1 MEESYLQHPV
11 IPRNSSS
18 SAIDLTGTPAG
29 IASAPPSPSPS
40 LDTSDRVTRRRASW
54 GRVEAGQDP
63 LSGFDTHFF
72 AANASTTPAVYTVND
87 DPFDSPTDDIGPF
100 SRDFSYSSIVNH
112 YDDAQNDMY
121 MSSQVGP
128 STASLIQVQG
138 VQRDERMEDDEVGLT
153 SRSPP
158 GQRWSGNRANDPENV
173 AGATP
178 RSRRKTVRYSAT
190 PSPLRKTGTAIKS
203 VSQNIR
209 RISLRVVNLAGA
221 GLETQMRL
229 ADDDPDEV
237 KTEELPDLTQRQPL
251 RGRTICC
258 LGPQSRVRLALYRM
272 LVYPWTE
279 TVILLLII
287 LNAIILTIQAAPS
300 LTLPSADSTAP
311 AIKGYFQT
319 WEDHV
324 LFVLFII
331 FTLEAFARI
340 CVSGFLFDPEI
351 PASSL
356 FTVFF
361 SHRDANSTTP
371 AAGSSATAPQS
382 TLSRDFSITQR
393 LRNFNRNLSR
403 PFALSSSHTTL
414 VHDNSSTA
422 TENDAIALEKSKHAV
437 QFSQSFPLEPKPT
450 FLSQI
455 NPFHSSIKSDYV
467 LLPFQFS
474 LKQSHDK
481 THRNIPYLRHSWCRI
496 DFVATVSF
504 WISFILASTGVE
516 RGSEHIGIFRA
527 MSVIRTA
534 RLLTVTSGTTTIM
547 HSLKTARPLLTSVA
561 YFVLFAMILFSIIGV
576 QAFKGSFRRGCY
588 LSPTLGE
595 DETQIDNQFCGG
607 YIDPDTLNV
616 TSYIKLD
623 GTPGTSSKGYIC
635 PLGQVCREEDNPDNN
650 VESFDTMYY
659 AALQVIIVASANGWS
674 PLMYS
679 MIDSEFFVSCLFFI
693 ICIIILNFWLINLF
707 VAVITN
713 TFSAIR
719 KETKTSAFGAGTTEQ
734 LTDEQDDGW
743 PSADGRQVQYK
754 NIAKVIYEHT
764 RYCWIFLALVSL
776 ALQASRTVDVSE
788 VHEMVMYYGELA
800 ITLIF
805 DLEIILRILAS
816 LPDWRGFFKETQN
829 NLDTFLVIGTSIIQ
843 IPVIHNS
850 GVYPWMTILQLMRF
864 YRVILEVP
872 RMRPLLLTVFGNMY
886 GLLNMT
892 LFLIMINYL
901 AALVAVQLLR
911 GDYTSDDAANFAT
924 LFNAFLNVY
933 QVFSSEN
940 WTNVLYGAVSA
951 ESALGQTVVVVVFI
965 SSWLLF
971 ANFIVLQ
978 MFIAVINENF
988 DVAEESKRGK
998 QVTNYY
1004 ATTHQ
1009 TQSSSG
1015 WFKRLNPYRWVP
1027 ANPIKVK
1034 VENLPS
1040 NLILPMQKSLVQDYN
1055 VHSPDSP
1062 TTPTAAGSRTAQG
1075 ARHYATKSLKTLH
1088 QLYAGKTES
1097 SDVPLATLKPYT
1109 REEHVVDDEETE
1121 RHLELLAS
1129 LNPEATAAGDLN
1141 DALYEQR
1148 ARKADFIRNHP
1159 TYDKTFWLFSQDN
1172 ALRKACQRLV
1182 MPANG
1187 ERIFGQPQSPVAHTI
1202 FQTILFMTVLAGI
1215 VVEIIA
1221 TPKFRR
1227 NYALQNGLTRGAWFD
1242 VAEVALGFTLL
1253 VEFLIKIVADGF
1265 MFTPNAYV
1273 NSVWNVI
1280 DFFILAG
1287 LLINVTT
1294 TLIFVGGLSRLT
1306 RSLKALRVL
1315 RFITL
1320 FDATRK
1326 SFRSLIISG
1335 ASRILD
1341 AAILA
1346 ILYMIPYAI
1355 WGLNLFAGKMNTCN
1369 DTNASGSSDCINE
1382 YTNTV
1387 YGNAFGFV
1395 TPRVWDHPS
1404 PSTTFSFDNFR
1415 SSLLILF
1422 EIVSL
1427 EGWIDVMNV
1436 ATSITGTNEQPS
1448 TNASEVN
1455 ALFFV
1460 IYNLLGGVIILT
1472 LFVSIII
1479 GNFTSKTG
1487 TALLT
1492 KPQREWVD
1500 LKKLITRQR
1509 PSKRPKS
1516 RPTWA
1521 LRAWCHDRAVHKHG
1535 WWARVM
1541 LVLYILH
1548 ILALMTQTFTSQNL
1562 GDTLRN
1568 DFFLAL
1574 TFVYLIDVAVR
1585 FLGLGWQNFRAN
1597 GWNIFDIISA
1607 GGSFVTTMFVQFGS
1621 SGFVTQQL
1629 QKLFLVSIAF
1639 KLVQRTNSLNKL
1651 FKTVMAS
1658 LPAIVNLLILWLVF
1672 FGFFAIL
1679 YVEVFCLTKWGSAEN
1694 RNENYSS
1701 VVNALVMLAFM
1712 STGEGWNQYM
1722 HDYATVYPRCTNAS
1736 SSLSDS
1742 DCGSVGWAFTLFIAW
1757 NVLSMYIFV
1766 NLFTG
1771 VVVDNFSYVFQTSGG
1786 AKSITR
1792 EQMRSFKKIWAEF
1805 ADFKTGYLPR
1815 NRFAAFFSRLS
1826 GIFEVRIY
1834 PVEYSV
1840 RNIMNASKATGDLY
1854 TREVEGIDLAE
1865 LSKVLDGIDYIA
1877 VRKRRAIYSR
1887 LFHEASVS
1895 HQGVGISFT
1904 GMLTLL
1910 AHHKLIVDHEA
1921 LVFQDLV
1928 TRTRTNRLVTDLV
1941 NLDRVRSLLKT
1952 ISQRRRFLAHMEQK
1966 RLSRFGSKEIP
1977 SIVVDTMPET
1987 PLLSSRDIS
1996 SLGYGSVP
2004 GSPTPE
2010 YRFAS
2015 PDVSLIADSP
2025 GRGLHRSSRRISD
2038 ISMLGTDFSFKLPT
2052 DSSVLEDDPE
2062 NPFSSSMQ
2070 HSIWGDLMSEAV
2082 KEEGNR

>member
-1 MEESYLQHPV
+1 MEEIYLQHPI
-11 IPRNSSS
+11 IPRSSSS

-40 LDTSDRVTRRRASW
+40 LDTSDRITRRRASW

-63 LSGFDTHFF
+63 LSGFGTHSF
-72 AANASTTPAVYTVND
+72 AANTSATPAVYTIND
-87 DPFDSPTDDIGPF
+87 DPFDSPTDDVAPF

-121 MSSQVGP
+121 MSGQAGP
-128 STASLIQVQG
+128 STASLIQAPG
-138 VQRDERMEDDEVGLT
+138 VQRDGGKDDDEMGLT

-158 GQRWSGNRANDPENV
+158 SERWSEYRANDPENV

-178 RSRRKTVRYSAT
+178 RLRRRTVRYSTT

-209 RISLRVVNLAGA
+209 RMSLRVVNLAGA

-237 KTEELPDLTQRQPL
+237 KTEELPDLTQRLPL
-251 RGRTICC
+251 RGRTVCC

-300 LTLPSADSTAP
+300 LTLPDANSTAP
-311 AIKGYFQT
+311 TIKGYFQT
-319 WEDHV
+319 WEDYV
-324 LFVLFII
+324 LFVLFIV

-356 FTVFF
+356 FTVF
-361 SHRDANSTTP
+361 SSYPDANSTP
-371 AAGSSATAPQS
+371 AAGSSSAAVTQS
-382 TLSRDFSITQR
+382 SLSRNFSITQR
-393 LRNFNRNLSR
+393 LRNFNHNLSR
-403 PFALSSSHTTL
+403 PFALSSSHATL
-414 VHDNSSTA
+414 VHGNTLNGPEGDA
-422 TENDAIALEKSKHAV
+422 TALEKSKHPV
-437 QFSQSFPLEPKPT
+437 QFSQSFALEPKPT

-467 LLPFQFS
+467 LLPFQLS
-474 LKQSHDK
+474 LKQAHDK

-496 DFVATVSF
+496 DFVAIVSF

-516 RGSEHIGIFRA
+516 RGSKHIGIFRA

-561 YFVLFAMILFSIIGV
+561 YFVLFAMILFSIIGI
-576 QAFKGSFRRGCY
+576 QSFKGSLRRACY
-588 LSPTLGE
+588 LNPTLGE
-595 DETQIDNQFCGG
+595 DEIQIDNQFCGG
-607 YIDPDTLNV
+607 YIDPDSLNV
-616 TSYIKLD
+616 TNYIRLD
-623 GTPGTSSKGYIC
+623 GTPGMTNKGYIC
-635 PLGQVCREEDNPDNN
+635 PIGQVCREQENPQNN

-693 ICIIILNFWLINLF
+693 ICVVILNFWLINLF

-719 KETKTSAFGAGTTEQ
+719 KETRTSAFGAGTTEQ
-734 LTDEQDDGW
+734 LADEQDDGW
-743 PSADGRQVQYK
+743 PTADGRQVPHK
-754 NIAKVIYEHT
+754 NIAKVIYEHS
-764 RYCWIFLALVSL
+764 RYCWVFLALVSL
-776 ALQASRTVDVSE
+776 VLQATRTVNVSE

-816 LPDWRGFFKETQN
+816 LPDWRSFFKETQN
-829 NLDTFLVIGTSIIQ
+829 NLDTFLAIGTSIIQ
-843 IPVIHNS
+843 IPVIHDS
-850 GVYPWMTILQLMRF
+850 GVYPWMTILQLLRF

-892 LFLIMINYL
+892 LFLILINYI

-911 GDYTSDDAANFAT
+911 GDYTSDEAANFAN

-940 WTNVLYGAVSA
+940 WTDILYGAVGA
-951 ESALGQTVVVVVFI
+951 EDALGQTVVVVIFI
-965 SSWLLF
+965 SAWMLF

-988 DVAEESKRGK
+988 DVAEESKKGK

-1004 ATTHQ
+1004 ATTRQ
-1009 TQSSSG
+1009 TQSSAG

-1027 ANPIKVK
+1027 ANPVKVK

-1040 NLILPMQKSLVQDYN
+1040 NLILPMQKSLVQDYS
-1055 VHSPDSP
+1055 VPKPESP
-1062 TTPTAAGSRTAQG
+1062 TTPTAGSRTAQG
-1075 ARHYATKSLKTLH
+1075 ARHYATKSLKSLH
-1088 QLYAGKTES
+1088 QLYAGKAES
-1097 SDVPLATLKPYT
+1097 NDVPLATLKPYA
-1109 REEHVVDDEETE
+1109 REEHVLDDEETE

-1129 LNPEATAAGDLN
+1129 LNPEATATEDD
-1141 DALYEQR
+1141 DALYER
-1148 ARKADFIRNHP
+1148 KARKADFIRNHP
-1159 TYDKTFWLFSQDN
+1159 TYDKTFWFFPQDN
-1172 ALRKACQRLV
+1172 ALRKACQKLV
-1182 MPANG
+1182 VPANG
-1187 ERIFGQPQSPVAHTI
+1187 ERIFGQPHSPVAHTI
-1202 FQTILFMTVLAGI
+1202 FQTILFMIVLAGI

-1227 NYALQNGLTRGAWFD
+1227 NYFIKNGLSRGAWFD
-1242 VAEVALGFTLL
+1242 MAEVAFGFALL
-1253 VEFLIKIVADGF
+1253 VEFLIKVVADGF

-1273 NSVWNVI
+1273 HSIWNII

-1287 LLINVTT
+1287 LLVNVTT
-1294 TLIFVGGLSRLT
+1294 TLIFIGGLSRLT

-1320 FDATRK
+1320 FDATRT

-1341 AAILA
+1341 AAVLA
-1346 ILYMIPYAI
+1346 ILYMIPYAV

-1369 DTNASGSSDCINE
+1369 DSNASGLSDCINE
-1382 YTNTV
+1382 YTTTV
-1387 YGNAFGFV
+1387 FGNAFGFV
-1395 TPRVWDHPS
+1395 APRVWDNPS
-1404 PSTTFSFDNFR
+1404 PSTKFSFDDFK

-1427 EGWIDVMNV
+1427 EGWIDAMDV
-1436 ATSITGTNEQPS
+1436 ATSITGANEQPS
-1448 TNASEVN
+1448 TNASEYN

-1492 KPQREWVD
+1492 KPQREWID

-1516 RPTWA
+1516 RPTWGF
-1521 LRAWCHDRAVHKHG
+1521 RAWCYDRAVRKHG

-1541 LVLYILH
+1541 LVLYIVH
-1548 ILALMTQTFTSQNL
+1548 VLALMTQTFTNQNFA
-1562 GDTLRN
+1562 DTFRN

-1574 TFVYLIDVAVR
+1574 TFIYLIDVAVR
-1585 FLGLGWQNFRAN
+1585 FLGLGWQSFRAN

-1607 GGSFVTTMFVQFGS
+1607 GGSFVTTIIVQFGS
-1621 SGFVTQQL
+1621 SGFITQQL

-1658 LPAIVNLLILWLVF
+1658 LMAIVNLLTLWVVF

-1679 YVEVFCLTKWGSAEN
+1679 YVEVFSLTKWGSAEN
-1694 RNENYSS
+1694 RNQNYSS
-1701 VVNALVMLAFM
+1701 VANALVMLAFM

-1722 HDYATVYPRCTNAS
+1722 HDYAVIYPRCTTAS

-1805 ADFKTGYLPR
+1805 ADPKTGYLPR
-1815 NRFAAFFSRLS
+1815 NHFAAFFSRLS

-1834 PVEYSV
+1834 PAEYSI
-1840 RNIMNASKATGDLY
+1840 RNLMKVSKATGEHY
-1854 TREVEGIDLAE
+1854 TREVEGIDLVK
-1865 LSKVLDGIDYIA
+1865 LSKALDGIDYA
-1877 VRKRRAIYSR
+1877 DVRKRRAVYSR
-1887 LFHEASVS
+1887 LLHEASVS

-1921 LVFQDLV
+1921 LVLHDLV
-1928 TRTRTNRLVTDLV
+1928 TRTRTNKLVTDLV

-1952 ISQRRRFLAHMEQK
+1952 ISYRRRFLAHMEQK
-1966 RLSRFGSKEIP
+1966 RLSRFDSQEIP
-1977 SIVVDTMPET
+1977 AIVVDTMPET

-1996 SLGYGSVP
+1996 SLGYGSAP
-2004 GSPTPE
+2004 GSPIPE
-2010 YRFAS
+2010 QRFVP
-2015 PDVSLIADSP
+2015 PDVLVGSSP
-2025 GRGLHRSSRRISD
+2025 GRGLQRSSRRVSD
-2038 ISMLGTDFSFKLPT
+2038 ISMLGTDFSFKLT
-2052 DSSVLEDDPE
+2052 RDSYVLDDDPE
-2062 NPFSSSMQ
+2062 NSFSSPMQ
-2070 HSIWGDLMSEAV
+2070 NPIWGDLMSEAV
-2082 KEEGNR
+2082 KEEENR

>member
-40 LDTSDRVTRRRASW
+40 LDTSDRVTRRRSW

-63 LSGFDTHFF
+63 LSGLDTHSF
-72 AANASTTPAVYTVND
+72 AANTSTTPAVYTVND
-87 DPFDSPTDDIGPF
+87 DPFDSPTDDIAPF

-112 YDDAQNDMY
+112 YDDGQNDMY
-121 MSSQVGP
+121 TSGQAGP
-128 STASLIQVQG
+128 STASLIQAQG
-138 VQRDERMEDDEVGLT
+138 VQMDGGKDDDEAGLT

-158 GQRWSGNRANDPENV
+158 SERWSEYRAKDPENG

-178 RSRRKTVRYSAT
+178 RSRRRTVRYSAT
-190 PSPLRKTGTAIKS
+190 PSPLKKTGTAIKS

-209 RISLRVVNLAGA
+209 RMSLRVVNLAGA

-237 KTEELPDLTQRQPL
+237 KTEEELPDLTQRLPL

-258 LGPQSRVRLALYRM
+258 LGPQSRVRFALYRM

-300 LTLPSADSTAP
+300 LTLADDDSTP
-311 AIKGYFQT
+311 PTIKGYFQT
-319 WEDHV
+319 WEDYV
-324 LFVLFII
+324 LFVLFIV

-356 FTVFF
+356 FTVFS
-361 SHRDANSTTP
+361 SHRDANIAPTAS
-371 AAGSSATAPQS
+371 SSAAAAQS
-382 TLSRDFSITQR
+382 SLSRNFSITQR

-403 PFALSSSHTTL
+403 PFALSSSRATL
-414 VHDNSSTA
+414 VDDNSLNGPETDA
-422 TENDAIALEKSKHAV
+422 TALEKSKHAV
-437 QFSQSFPLEPKPT
+437 QFSQSFALEPKPT

-455 NPFHSSIKSDYV
+455 NPFHSSVKSDYV
-467 LLPFQFS
+467 LLPFQLS
-474 LKQSHDK
+474 LKQAHDK

-496 DFVATVSF
+496 DFVAIVSF

-516 RGSEHIGIFRA
+516 RGSKHIGIFRA

-576 QAFKGSFRRGCY
+576 QAFKGSLRRACY
-588 LSPTLGE
+588 ISPTLGE
-595 DETQIDNQFCGG
+595 DEIQIDDQFCGG

-616 TSYIKLD
+616 TNYIQLD
-623 GTPGTSSKGYIC
+623 GTPGTTSKGYIC
-635 PLGQVCREEDNPDNN
+635 PIGQVCREQENPQNN
-650 VESFDTMYY
+650 VESFDTMYN

-679 MIDSEFFVSCLFFI
+679 MIDSEFFISCLFFI
-693 ICIIILNFWLINLF
+693 ICVVILNFWLINLF

-734 LTDEQDDGW
+734 LADEQDDGW
-743 PSADGRQVQYK
+743 PATDGRQVQHK

-764 RYCWIFLALVSL
+764 RYFWVILALVSL
-776 ALQASRTVDVSE
+776 ALQATRTVNVSE

-816 LPDWRGFFKETQN
+816 LPDWRSFFKETQN
-829 NLDTFLVIGTSIIQ
+829 NLDTFLAIGTSIIQ
-843 IPVIHNS
+843 IPVIRNS
-850 GVYPWMTILQLMRF
+850 AAYPWMTILQLMRF

-872 RMRPLLLTVFGNMY
+872 RMRPLLLTVFGNLY

-892 LFLIMINYL
+892 LFLILINYI
-901 AALVAVQLLR
+901 AALVSVQLLR
-911 GDYTSDDAANFAT
+911 GDYNSDEAANFAN

-940 WTNVLYGAVSA
+940 WTDVLYGAVSA
-951 ESALGQTVVVVVFI
+951 EDALGQTVVVVIFI
-965 SSWLLF
+965 CAWMLF

-988 DVAEESKRGK
+988 DVAEESKKGK

-1009 TQSSSG
+1009 TQSSAG
-1015 WFKRLNPYRWVP
+1015 WLKRLNPYRWVP

-1040 NLILPMQKSLVQDYN
+1040 NLILPMQKSLVQDYS
-1055 VHSPDSP
+1055 VPKPESPI
-1062 TTPTAAGSRTAQG
+1062 TPTAGSRTAQG
-1075 ARHYATKSLKTLH
+1075 ARHYATKSLKSLH
-1088 QLYAGKTES
+1088 QLYAGKAES
-1097 SDVPLATLKPYT
+1097 NDVPLATLKQYT
-1109 REEHVVDDEETE
+1109 REDHVLDDEETE

-1129 LNPEATAAGDLN
+1129 LNPEATATEDLN
-1141 DALYEQR
+1141 DALYER
-1148 ARKADFIRNHP
+1148 KARKADFIRNHP

-1172 ALRKACQRLV
+1172 ILRKACQKLV

-1187 ERIFGQPQSPVAHTI
+1187 ERIFGQPHSPVAHTI
-1202 FQTILFMTVLAGI
+1202 FQTILFMIVLAGI

-1227 NYALQNGLTRGAWFD
+1227 NYFIENGLARGAWFD
-1242 VAEVALGFTLL
+1242 MAEVAFGFALL
-1253 VEFLIKIVADGF
+1253 IEFLIKVVADGF

-1273 NSVWNVI
+1273 HSIWNVI

-1287 LLINVTT
+1287 LLVNVTT
-1294 TLIFVGGLSRLT
+1294 TLIFIGGLSRVT

-1320 FDATRK
+1320 FDATRT

-1341 AAILA
+1341 AAVLA
-1346 ILYMIPYAI
+1346 ILYMIPYAV

-1369 DTNASGSSDCINE
+1369 DNDKSIHWMSDCINE
-1382 YTNTV
+1382 YTTTV

-1395 TPRVWDHPS
+1395 APRVWDHPS
-1404 PSTTFSFDNFR
+1404 PSTTFSFDNFK

-1427 EGWIDVMNV
+1427 EGWIDAMDV
-1436 ATSITGTNEQPS
+1436 ATSITGANQQPS
-1448 TNASEVN
+1448 TNASEYN
-1455 ALFFV
+1455 AFFFV

-1487 TALLT
+1487 SALLT
-1492 KPQREWVD
+1492 KPQREWID

-1521 LRAWCHDRAVHKHG
+1521 LRAWCYDRAVHKHG

-1548 ILALMTQTFTSQNL
+1548 IIALMTQTFTNQNL
-1562 GDTLRN
+1562 ADTFRN
-1568 DFFLAL
+1568 DFFLGL
-1574 TFVYLIDVAVR
+1574 TFVYLIDVFVR
-1585 FLGLGWQNFRAN
+1585 FLGLGWHSFRAN

-1607 GGSFVTTMFVQFGS
+1607 GGSFVTTIIVRFGS

-1658 LPAIVNLLILWLVF
+1658 LMAIVNLLILWLVF

-1679 YVEVFCLTKWGSAEN
+1679 YVEVFSLTKWGSAEN
-1694 RNENYSS
+1694 RNQNYNS
-1701 VVNALVMLAFM
+1701 VANALVMLAFM

-1722 HDYATVYPRCTNAS
+1722 HDYAVVYPRCTNAS

-1792 EQMRSFKKIWAEF
+1792 EQMRSFKKVWAEF
-1805 ADFKTGYLPR
+1805 ADPKTGYLPR
-1815 NRFAAFFSRLS
+1815 NRFVAFFSRLS

-1834 PVEYSV
+1834 PAEYSIP
-1840 RNIMNASKATGDLY
+1840 NIMSASKATGEHY
-1854 TREVEGIDLAE
+1854 TREVEGIDLAK
-1865 LSKVLDGIDYIA
+1865 LSKTLDGIDYAA
-1877 VRKRRAIYSR
+1877 VRKRRAVYSR

-1921 LVFQDLV
+1921 LVLHDLV
-1928 TRTRTNRLVTDLV
+1928 TRTRTNKLVTDLV

-1952 ISQRRRFLAHMEQK
+1952 ISHRRRFLAHMEQK
-1966 RLSRFGSKEIP
+1966 RLSRFDSKEIP

-1996 SLGYGSVP
+1996 SLGYGSAP

-2010 YRFAS
+2010 HRFA
-2015 PDVSLIADSP
+2015 PDVLVGGSP
-2025 GRGLHRSSRRISD
+2025 GRGLQRSSRRISD
-2038 ISMLGTDFSFKLPT
+2038 ISMLGTDFSFKLPR
-2052 DSSVLEDDPE
+2052 DSSILEDDPE

-2070 HSIWGDLMSEAV
+2070 NSIWGDLMSEAV

>member
-1 MEESYLQHPV
+1 M
-11 IPRNSSS
+11 
-18 SAIDLTGTPAG
+18 DGG
-29 IASAPPSPSPS
+29 K
-40 LDTSDRVTRRRASW
+40 D
-54 GRVEAGQDP
+54 
-63 LSGFDTHFF
+63 
-72 AANASTTPAVYTVND
+72 
-87 DPFDSPTDDIGPF
+87 
-100 SRDFSYSSIVNH
+100 
-112 YDDAQNDMY
+112 
-121 MSSQVGP
+121 
-128 STASLIQVQG
+128 
-138 VQRDERMEDDEVGLT
+138 DDEVGLT

-158 GQRWSGNRANDPENV
+158 SERWSEYRAKDPENG

-178 RSRRKTVRYSAT
+178 RSRRRTVRYSTT
-190 PSPLRKTGTAIKS
+190 PSPLKKTGTAIKS

-209 RISLRVVNLAGA
+209 RMSLRVVNLGGA

-237 KTEELPDLTQRQPL
+237 KTEEELPDLTQRLPL

-258 LGPQSRVRLALYRM
+258 LGPQSRVRLALYKM

-300 LTLPSADSTAP
+300 LTLADDDSTP
-311 AIKGYFQT
+311 PTIKGYFQT
-319 WEDHV
+319 WEDYV
-324 LFVLFII
+324 LFVLFIV

-356 FTVFF
+356 FTVFS
-361 SHRDANSTTP
+361 SHRDANIAPTAS
-371 AAGSSATAPQS
+371 SSAAAAQS
-382 TLSRDFSITQR
+382 SLSRNFSITQR

-403 PFALSSSHTTL
+403 PFALSSSRATL
-414 VHDNSSTA
+414 VDDNSLNGPETDA
-422 TENDAIALEKSKHAV
+422 TALEKSKHAV
-437 QFSQSFPLEPKPT
+437 QFSQSFALEPKPT

-455 NPFHSSIKSDYV
+455 NPFHSSVKSDYV
-467 LLPFQFS
+467 LLPFQLS
-474 LKQSHDK
+474 LKQAHDK

-496 DFVATVSF
+496 DFVA
-504 WISFILASTGVE
+504 ID
-516 RGSEHIGIFRA
+516 SEALDGHVR
-527 MSVIRTA
+527 
-534 RLLTVTSGTTTIM
+534 
-547 HSLKTARPLLTSVA
+547 H
-561 YFVLFAMILFSIIGV
+561 YCNIIGV
-576 QAFKGSFRRGCY
+576 QAFKGSLRRACY
-588 LSPTLGE
+588 ISPTLGE
-595 DETQIDNQFCGG
+595 DEIQIDDQFCGG

-616 TSYIKLD
+616 TNYIQLD
-623 GTPGTSSKGYIC
+623 GTPGTTSKGYIC
-635 PLGQVCREEDNPDNN
+635 PIGQVCREQENPQNN
-650 VESFDTMYY
+650 VESFDTMYN

-679 MIDSEFFVSCLFFI
+679 MIDSEFFISCLFFI
-693 ICIIILNFWLINLF
+693 ICVVILNFWLINLF

-734 LTDEQDDGW
+734 LADEQDDGW
-743 PSADGRQVQYK
+743 PATDGRQVQHK

-764 RYCWIFLALVSL
+764 RYFWVFLALVSL
-776 ALQASRTVDVSE
+776 ALQATRTVNVSE

-816 LPDWRGFFKETQN
+816 LPDWRSFFKETQN
-829 NLDTFLVIGTSIIQ
+829 NLDTFLAIGTSIIQ
-843 IPVIHNS
+843 IPVIRNS
-850 GVYPWMTILQLMRF
+850 AAYPWMTILQLMRF

-872 RMRPLLLTVFGNMY
+872 RMRPLLLTVFGNLY

-892 LFLIMINYL
+892 LFLILINYI
-901 AALVAVQLLR
+901 AALVSVQLLR
-911 GDYTSDDAANFAT
+911 GDYNSDEAANFAN

-940 WTNVLYGAVSA
+940 WTDVLYGAVSA
-951 ESALGQTVVVVVFI
+951 EDALGQTLVVVIFI
-965 SSWLLF
+965 CAWMLF

-988 DVAEESKRGK
+988 DVAEESKKGK

-1009 TQSSSG
+1009 TQSSAG
-1015 WFKRLNPYRWVP
+1015 WLKRLNPYRWVP

-1040 NLILPMQKSLVQDYN
+1040 NLILPMQKSLVQDYS
-1055 VHSPDSP
+1055 VPKPESPITVRLP
-1062 TTPTAAGSRTAQG
+1062 TAGSRTAQG
-1075 ARHYATKSLKTLH
+1075 ARHYATKSLKSLH
-1088 QLYAGKTES
+1088 QLYAGKAES
-1097 SDVPLATLKPYT
+1097 NDVPLATLKQYT
-1109 REEHVVDDEETE
+1109 REDHVLDDEETE

-1129 LNPEATAAGDLN
+1129 LNPEATATEDLN
-1141 DALYEQR
+1141 DALYER
-1148 ARKADFIRNHP
+1148 KARKADFIRNHP

-1172 ALRKACQRLV
+1172 ILRKACQKLV

-1187 ERIFGQPQSPVAHTI
+1187 ERIFGQPHSPVAHTI
-1202 FQTILFMTVLAGI
+1202 FQTILFMIVLAGI

-1227 NYALQNGLTRGAWFD
+1227 NYFIENGLARGAWFD
-1242 VAEVALGFTLL
+1242 MAEVAFGFALL
-1253 VEFLIKIVADGF
+1253 VEFLIKVVADGF

-1273 NSVWNVI
+1273 HSIWNII

-1287 LLINVTT
+1287 LLVNVTT
-1294 TLIFVGGLSRLT
+1294 TLIFIGGLSRVT

-1320 FDATRK
+1320 FDATRT

-1346 ILYMIPYAI
+1346 ILYMIPYAV

-1369 DTNASGSSDCINE
+1369 DNDASGLSDCINE
-1382 YTNTV
+1382 YTTTV

-1395 TPRVWDHPS
+1395 APRVWDHPS
-1404 PSTTFSFDNFR
+1404 PSTTFSFDNFK

-1427 EGWIDVMNV
+1427 EGWIDAMDV
-1436 ATSITGTNEQPS
+1436 ATSITGANQQPS
-1448 TNASEVN
+1448 TNASEYN
-1455 ALFFV
+1455 AFFFV

-1487 TALLT
+1487 SALLT
-1492 KPQREWVD
+1492 KPQREWID

-1521 LRAWCHDRAVHKHG
+1521 LRAWCYDRAVHKHG

-1541 LVLYILH
+1541 LVLYTLH
-1548 ILALMTQTFTSQNL
+1548 IIALMTQTFTNQNL
-1562 GDTLRN
+1562 ADTFRN
-1568 DFFLAL
+1568 DFFLGL
-1574 TFVYLIDVAVR
+1574 TFVYLIDVSVR
-1585 FLGLGWQNFRAN
+1585 FLGLGWHSFRAN

-1607 GGSFVTTMFVQFGS
+1607 GGSFVTTIIVRFGS

-1658 LPAIVNLLILWLVF
+1658 LMAIVNLLILWLVF

-1679 YVEVFCLTKWGSAEN
+1679 YVEVFSLTKWGSAEN
-1694 RNENYSS
+1694 RNQNYNS
-1701 VVNALVMLAFM
+1701 VANALVMLAFM

-1722 HDYATVYPRCTNAS
+1722 HDYAVVYPRCTNAS

-1792 EQMRSFKKIWAEF
+1792 EQMRSFKKVWAEF
-1805 ADFKTGYLPR
+1805 ADPKTGYLPR
-1815 NRFAAFFSRLS
+1815 NRFVAFFSRLS

-1834 PVEYSV
+1834 PAEYSIP
-1840 RNIMNASKATGDLY
+1840 NIMNASKATGEHY
-1854 TREVEGIDLAE
+1854 TREVEGIDLAK
-1865 LSKVLDGIDYIA
+1865 LSKTLDGIDYTA
-1877 VRKRRAIYSR
+1877 VRKRRAVYSR

-1921 LVFQDLV
+1921 LVLHDLV
-1928 TRTRTNRLVTDLV
+1928 TRTRTNKLVTDLV

-1952 ISQRRRFLAHMEQK
+1952 ISHRRRFLAHMEQK
-1966 RLSRFGSKEIP
+1966 RLSRFDSKEIP

-1996 SLGYGSVP
+1996 SLGYGSAP

-2010 YRFAS
+2010 HRFAP
-2015 PDVSLIADSP
+2015 PDVLVGGSP
-2025 GRGLHRSSRRISD
+2025 GRGLQRSSRRISD
-2038 ISMLGTDFSFKLPT
+2038 ISMLGTDFSFKLPR
-2052 DSSVLEDDPE
+2052 DSSILEDDTE
-2062 NPFSSSMQ
+2062 NSFSSSMQ
-2070 HSIWGDLMSEAV
+2070 NSIWG
-2082 KEEGNR
+2082 GQ